1 MSEINIPHQEQRQ
14 RTLELMNAQ
23 GLSRALFTHPNT
35 FLWLTGFAPPAQMGV
50 NPFAG
55 GPALVYV
62 EDGHFT
68 IITIDNF
75 AGGLAG
81 LADDPACTLATYTGF
96 TIEHPLQGMTSMIA
110 TLQGVM
116 GTVISGKM
124 GVEQYNL
131 PLSIITALGD
141 SVEFVPLDALMPTLR
156 MVKTAEEITLLRK
169 NFHLSDVGHAAARQA
184 VVAGNREVDVFA
196 AVASAIYKE
205 AGQFVPIG
213 NDFIVGYRQA
223 NIGAMPDALE
233 IRPHDSFI
241 ADISTTLGG
250 YWSDSCATYYA
261 ESPTEKQRK
270 LHQTVTEAL
279 DFAISLIKPGA
290 IAGEIDAKVR
300 DFMRQAGH
308 VVYPHHTGHGVG
320 VMGHEAPRIVPH
332 NQDVLQENMVIML
345 EPGIYF
351 PGETSVRLEDA
362 VLVTSDGC
370 EVLTSHDKSLP

>member
-1 MSEINIPHQEQRQ
+1 MTDIQIKHQEQRQ
-14 RTLELMNAQ
+14 RTVEMLKSQ
-23 GLSRALFTHPNT
+23 GLTRALFTHPNT

-50 NPFAG
+50 NPFNG
-55 GPALVYV
+55 GPSLVYV

-68 IITIDNF
+68 IIAIDNF

-81 LADDPACTLATYTGF
+81 LQDDPDCTLATYTGF
-96 TIEHPLQGMTSMIA
+96 TIENPLNA
-110 TLQGVM
+110 TAKMLDTLAQATG
-116 GTVISGKM
+116 GTVIGRI
-124 GVEQYNL
+124 GVERFNL
-131 PLSIITALGD
+131 PLSIVTAMGTTAEFVALD
-141 SVEFVPLDALMPTLR
+141 SVMPTLR
-156 MVKTAEEITLLRK
+156 EVKTAEEIALLRE

-196 AVASAIYKE
+196 AVSSAIYKE

-241 ADISTTLGG
+241 ADISTTYGG

-270 LHQTVTEAL
+270 LHQTVTDAL

-290 IAGEIDAKVR
+290 VAGDIDAQVR
-300 DFMRQAGH
+300 DFMRKAGH

-320 VMGHEAPRIVPH
+320 VMGHEAPRIVPDNPH
-332 NQDVLQENMVIML
+332 VLRENMVIML

-351 PGETSVRLEDA
+351 PGETSIRLEDA
-362 VLVTSDGC
+362 VLVTADGC
-370 EVLTSHDKSLP
+370 AVLTSHDKSI